1 MRSDAAMGQEFT
13 KRIPFLIKIAM
24 KFVVEWLIKWLEEE
38 LKEGIRFKIRAKGKD
53 YYLLIKI
60 VDDIDPNNQCLFHL

>member
-1 MRSDAAMGQEFT
+1 MRSDALMGSEFT
-13 KRIPFLIKIAM
+13 KRIPTLIKIAM
-24 KFVVEWLIKWLEEE
+24 KLAVEWLIRYLEKE

-60 VDDIDPNNQCLFHL
+60 VDSPDPNNQCLFQL